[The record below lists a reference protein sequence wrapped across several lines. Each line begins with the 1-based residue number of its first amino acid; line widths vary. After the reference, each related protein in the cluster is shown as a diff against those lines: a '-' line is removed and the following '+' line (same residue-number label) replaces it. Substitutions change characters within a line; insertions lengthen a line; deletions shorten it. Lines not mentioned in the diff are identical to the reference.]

1 MKRIYNPSFSIS
13 FSLSK
18 LFSWT
23 GTKVI
28 FMTENDVFGIYESMI
43 LFCSIGTRIKLMKD
57 LINSHS
63 HLGGKKT
70 PISSIRSSLN

>member
-28 FMTENDVFGIYESMI
+28 FMTESDVFGIYESMI

>member
-13 FSLSK
+13 FPLSK
-18 LFSWT
+18 LFSWIW
-23 GTKVI
+23 TKVI
-28 FMTENDVFGIYESMI
+28 FMTESDVFGIYESMI
-43 LFCSIGTRIKLMKD
+43 LFCSIGTRIKLLKD

-63 HLGGKKT
+63 HVGGKKT